1 MSYEIIPRKHFL
13 QEIKRL
19 SKKYHSMKQD
29 LQALQDELCN
39 NPLAGTDLG
48 GGVRKIRMA
57 IKSKHRGKSHGARVI
72 TFAYA
77 INEEEGTLVL
87 LYIYDKEERDTISKE
102 EIAKLVAQVQHEI
115 FNF

>member
-48 GGVRKIRMA
+48 GGVRKNRMA

-72 TFAYA
+72 TYTYTIDEKKKI
-77 INEEEGTLVL
+77 INLIF
-87 LYIYDKEERDTISKE
+87 IYDKEERDNISQKE
-102 EIAKLVAQVQHEI
+102 ITALIKEIDLLK
-115 FNF
+115 